1 MTTAQE
7 NIRQLR
13 EERKFSQEEMAEKL
27 GISKNGYGKIE
38 RGESDIKLTRLVQIA
53 DILDIDV
60 VEIMKDN
67 NREMA
72 FVIGE
77 NHGTLQ
83 NNYNSDHS
91 EIERLN
97 PIIQHQQ
104 EKIADLQEMIAILKE
119 RVK

>member
-13 EERKFSQEEMAEKL
+13 EQRKFSQEDMAEKL
-27 GISKNGYGKIE
+27 GMTRNGYAKIE
-38 RGESDIKLTRLVQIA
+38 RGESDVKLTRLAQIA

-60 VEIMKDN
+60 VEIMKSN

-97 PIIQHQQ
+97 LIIQHQQ